1 MLFVCQWQSLT
12 TTLFWGF
19 RHNPM
24 NDTEL
29 NDMYLEEA
37 DLPPDHRS
45 GFVAVVGR
53 PNVGKST
60 LMNAYL
66 GQKIAIV
73 SEKPQT
79 TRNRL
84 LGILTR
90 EDAQIIFVDTP
101 GIHAP
106 LHKLGEYMVETAVR
120 SIPDA
125 DVVLFI
131 VDASVPPRGEDAL
144 VADAIREQVAEL
156 PVVTVLNKVDLL
168 PSPERLNTE
177 AYLDMFQPTAWLPIS
192 AVRGDNRDEL
202 LELIIAQLPHG
213 PRYYPEDQITDQ
225 QTRFI
230 AAELIREAALGRLR
244 HEVPYALAVVLDE
257 FKPRSE
263 DMTYVGATI
272 YVERDSQKGIV
283 IGQGGKTLKDIGK
296 AARTEIEKLAD
307 TRVFLELWVKVRP
320 KWRKKE
326 DDLQRLGYAN
336 PRR

>member
-1 MLFVCQWQSLT
+1 
-12 TTLFWGF
+12 
-19 RHNPM
+19 M
-24 NDTEL
+24 NDTEH
-29 NDMYLEEA
+29 MYLEEA
-37 DLPPDHRS
+37 DFPPDHRS

-90 EDAQIIFVDTP
+90 QDAQIIFVDTP

-106 LHKLGEYMVETAVR
+106 LHKLGEYMVETAAR
-120 SIPDA
+120 AIPDA

-131 VDASVPPRGEDAL
+131 VDASVSPTGEDAL
-144 VADAIREQVAEL
+144 VADAVRERGAEL
-156 PVVTVLNKVDLL
+156 PVVMALNKVDLL
-168 PSPERLNTE
+168 PSLESLHAE
-177 AYLDMFQPTAWLPIS
+177 AYLGMLQPNAWSPIS

-202 LELIIAQLPHG
+202 LELIIAHLPLG

-230 AAELIREAALGRLR
+230 AAELIREAALRRLR
-244 HEVPYALAVVLDE
+244 HEVPYALAVVVDE
-257 FKPRSE
+257 FKRRSE

-296 AARTEIEKLAD
+296 AARTEIERLVD

-326 DDLQRLGYAN
+326 DELRRLGYAM
-336 PRR
+336 PKK

>member
-1 MLFVCQWQSLT
+1 MVQGSEV
-12 TTLFWGF
+12 
-19 RHNPM
+19 NPM
-24 NDTEL
+24 NDTAH
-29 NDMYLEEA
+29 MYLEET
-37 DLPPDHRS
+37 DFPPDHRA

-106 LHKLGEYMVETAVR
+106 LHKLGEYMVETATR
-120 SIPDA
+120 AIPDA

-131 VDASVPPRGEDAL
+131 GDASVPPKAEDAL
-144 VADAIREQVAEL
+144 VAEAVHERGAEL
-156 PVVTVLNKVDLL
+156 PVIMALNKVDLL
-168 PSPERLNTE
+168 PSSESPHAG
-177 AYLDMFQPTAWLPIS
+177 AYLDMLQPAAWLPIS
-192 AVRGDNRDEL
+192 AVRGDNLDEL
-202 LELIIAQLPHG
+202 LDLVLAHLPFG
-213 PRYYPEDQITDQ
+213 PRYYPKDQITDQ

-230 AAELIREAALGRLR
+230 TAELIREAALRRLR
-244 HEVPYALAVVLDE
+244 HEVPYALAVVVDE
-257 FKPRSE
+257 FKRRSE
-263 DMTYVGATI
+263 DMTYVGATV

-296 AARTEIEKLAD
+296 TARTEIERLVD
-307 TRVFLELWVKVRP
+307 TRVYLELWVKVRP
-320 KWRKKE
+320 KWRKKQDE
-326 DDLQRLGYAN
+326 LRRLGYAM
-336 PRR
+336 PKK

>member
-1 MLFVCQWQSLT
+1 
-12 TTLFWGF
+12 
-19 RHNPM
+19 
-24 NDTEL
+24 
-29 NDMYLEEA
+29 
-37 DLPPDHRS
+37 
-45 GFVAVVGR
+45 VAVVGR

-73 SEKPQT
+73 SKKPQT

-84 LGILTR
+84 LGIFTR
-90 EDAQIIFVDTP
+90 EDAQIIFLDTP

-106 LHKLGEYMVETAVR
+106 LHKLGEYMVETAAR
-120 SIPDA
+120 AIPDA

-131 VDASVPPRGEDAL
+131 VDASVPPTGEDAL
-144 VADAIREQVAEL
+144 VAGAVRERGAEL
-156 PVVTVLNKVDLL
+156 PVIMALNKVDLL
-168 PSPERLNTE
+168 PSSESPYAE
-177 AYLDMFQPTAWLPIS
+177 AYLDMLQPDAWLPIS
-192 AVRGDNRDEL
+192 AIRDDNRDEL
-202 LELIIAQLPHG
+202 LELVLAHLPRG

-230 AAELIREAALGRLR
+230 AAELIRESALHRLR
-244 HEVPYALAVVLDE
+244 HEVPYALAVVVEE
-257 FKPRSE
+257 FKRRND

-296 AARTEIEKLAD
+296 AARTEIEKLID

-326 DDLQRLGYAN
+326 NELRRLGYAL
-336 PRR
+336 PKK